1 MNEPEGLNMLHRSS
15 DQNVSAH
22 IIDFDD
28 DQLARLAANLD
39 EADNDVRASSP
50 AAEDTISSRLN
61 NVDENQSMPR
71 SDSVGTLCI
80 KNKAFSRESFYA
92 QAILIYIISLACI
105 INLSTGTEHS
115 HVWVSLLSAS
125 LGFILPAPKV
135 RGPRKNTIVG
145 ISREVLPSER

>member
-1 MNEPEGLNMLHRSS
+1 MNEPEALNVLHRSS
-15 DQNVSAH
+15 EPNAPAH

-28 DQLARLAANLD
+28 EQLARLAANLD
-39 EADNDVRASSP
+39 ETDNDVRPSSP
-50 AAEDTISSRLN
+50 APEDTHSTRLHD
-61 NVDENQSMPR
+61 VDENQSMRR
-71 SDSVGTLCI
+71 SDSLGTLCI

-145 ISREVLPSER
+145 ISREVLASER

>member
-1 MNEPEGLNMLHRSS
+1 MGTMTEPHASNTLHRS
-15 DQNVSAH
+15 NAASAH
-22 IIDFDD
+22 IIDFADEE
-28 DQLARLAANLD
+28 LARLASNLD
-39 EADNDVRASSP
+39 EQDGIGASVPVTGHSASSGLDEG
-50 AAEDTISSRLN
+50 EDLSVR
-61 NVDENQSMPR
+61 R
-71 SDSVGTLCI
+71 SESVGTLCI

-92 QAILIYIISLACI
+92 QAILIYIIAVACI
-105 INLSTGTEHS
+105 VNLSTGTEHS